1 MRIEYRVKKI
11 VVRSQKSE
19 EKAFPNHYTQYERKK
34 GDLVFYMNSKN
45 IKNIDKNK
53 LPLLPLRELVI
64 FPNMVIPLFV
74 GREQSINA
82 LEEAISLKS
91 YIFIAT
97 QRDPGVEKPKLEDVY
112 SIGTIA
118 KIVQIYKLPDDTIKI
133 LVEGLGRAKIKN
145 TEEFKNFLKV
155 KVEKIKIKNGKNL
168 KIEALMR
175 LTISRFEQY
184 LELNNKLPSEMML
197 SIKNI
202 EKPDKLADVIASN
215 LILKVKEKQNL
226 LETVNPLER
235 LEKLIVILKKE
246 INILEL
252 EKKIQ
257 ERVEV
262 NLENFQKDYYLKEQL
277 KEIHKE
283 LGDTEKN
290 ISEAD
295 EFQEKILSL
304 KLIKEV
310 EEKCI
315 KEAKRLEKIPFLS
328 AESGVIINYLEW
340 IISLPWNKKT
350 KEKLNIKLVKKV
362 LDEDHYGLLDIKE
375 RILEYLAVKKLSNK
389 QIGTILCL
397 IGPPGVGKTSL
408 AKSIAQ
414 AMGRKFVRTSLGGV
428 RDEAEIRGHRKT
440 YIGSM
445 PGRIIQGIVN
455 AKTRN
460 PVYLL
465 DEIDKMSI
473 DFRGDPAS
481 ALLEVLDPEQN
492 NTFSDHYLEVPF
504 DLSEVMFITTA
515 NNEDEIPYSLRDRM
529 EIINI
534 PGYTEFEKLQIAQLF
549 LIPKQLKSHG
559 FNKSDIEI
567 SEKATKKIIKEYT
580 REAGVRGLEK
590 EIASILR
597 KVALNM
603 VYSKEKK
610 RTRIT
615 LKNLENYLGIPKYKI
630 DKIEKEDEIGLAT
643 GLAWTEIGGEVLSV
657 ETIVMPG
664 KGKLT
669 LTGQLGDVMQESGK
683 AALTY
688 ARSRAAEF
696 KIDNKFYENCDIHVH
711 IPEGAIP
718 KDGPSAG
725 ITMAT
730 SLISSLTEIP
740 IRKDVAMTGEITLR
754 GRVLPV
760 GGLKEKILAAYQS
773 GIKTIIIPQDNIKN
787 LEDLPKDIKKRL
799 KFVMVDNLDEVLK
812 IALTRSPF

>member
-1 MRIEYRVKKI
+1 MNNKNVK
-11 VVRSQKSE
+11 SL
-19 EKAFPNHYTQYERKK
+19 
-34 GDLVFYMNSKN
+34 DKN
-45 IKNIDKNK
+45 I
-53 LPLLPLRELVI
+53 LSLLPLRELVV
-64 FPNMVIPLFV
+64 FPNMIIPLFV

-82 LEEAISLKS
+82 LEAAINSKSLV
-91 YIFIAT
+91 FIAA
-97 QRDPGVEKPKLEDVY
+97 QRDPEIEKPKVEEVY

-133 LVEGLGRAKIKN
+133 LVEGISRAKIKKVEGFN
-145 TEEFKNFLKV
+145 NFLKV
-155 KVEKIKIKNGKNL
+155 QVEKIKVKNGKNL

-175 LTISRFEQY
+175 LAVNRFEKY
-184 LELNNKLPSEMML
+184 IKLNNKLPSEIMM
-197 SIKNI
+197 SIKNV
-202 EKPDKLADVIASN
+202 EKPDKLADIIASN
-215 LILKVKEKQNL
+215 LILKVREKQNL
-226 LETVNPLER
+226 LEIINPLER

-246 INILEL
+246 VSILEL

-262 NLENFQKDYYLKEQL
+262 NLENYQKDYYLKEQL
-277 KEIHKE
+277 KEIKKE
-283 LGDTEKN
+283 LGDNEEN
-290 ISEAD
+290 ISEVD
-295 EFQEKILSL
+295 ELKEKVLSL
-304 KLIKEV
+304 KLRKEV

-315 KEAKRLEKIPFLS
+315 KEANRLEKIPFLS

-350 KEKLNIKLVKKV
+350 KEKLDIKLVKNI

-375 RILEYLAVKKLSNK
+375 RILEYLAVKKMSNK
-389 QIGTILCL
+389 HIGTIICL

-408 AKSIAQ
+408 ANSIAR
-414 AMGRKFVRTSLGGV
+414 AMGRKFVRASLGGV

-455 AKTRN
+455 AKFKN
-460 PVYLL
+460 PVFLL
-465 DEIDKMSI
+465 DEIDKMSV
-473 DFRGDPAS
+473 DFRGDPSS

-492 NTFSDHYLEVPF
+492 STFRDHYLEVPF
-504 DLSEVMFITTA
+504 DLSEIMFITTA
-515 NNEDEIPYSLRDRM
+515 NNEEEIPYSLKDRM

-534 PGYTEFEKLQIAQLF
+534 PGYTEYEKLKIARLF
-549 LIPKQLKSHG
+549 LLPKQQDNHG
-559 FNKSDIEI
+559 FKKDDIEI
-567 SEKATKKIIKEYT
+567 SEKAMKKIIKEYT
-580 REAGVRGLEK
+580 HEAGVRGLEK
-590 EIASILR
+590 EISSICR
-597 KVALNM
+597 KVALNV
-603 VYSKEKK
+603 VYSKKK
-610 RTRIT
+610 KNKKVRIT

-630 DKIEKEDEIGLAT
+630 DKIEKEDAVGLAT

-688 ARSRAAEF
+688 ARSRAAKL
-696 KIDNKFYENCDIHVH
+696 KINNKFYENCDIHVH

-730 SLISSLTEIP
+730 SLISSLTDIP

-773 GIKTIIIPQDNIKN
+773 GIKTIIIPQDNVKN
-787 LEDLPKDIKKRL
+787 LEDLPNDIKKRL
-799 KFVMVDNLDEVLK
+799 KFIMVKNIDEVLK
-812 IALTRSPF
+812 NALIRSPF

>member
-1 MRIEYRVKKI
+1 
-11 VVRSQKSE
+11 
-19 EKAFPNHYTQYERKK
+19 
-34 GDLVFYMNSKN
+34 MNNKN
-45 IKNIDKNK
+45 IKSLDKNL
-53 LPLLPLRELVI
+53 LPLLPLRELVL
-64 FPNMVIPLFV
+64 FPNMIIPLFV

-82 LEEAISLKS
+82 LEEAINLKS
-91 YIFIAT
+91 LIFIAA
-97 QRDPGVEKPKLEDVY
+97 QIDPEVETPKLEDMY

-118 KIVQIYKLPDDTIKI
+118 KIVQIYKLPDNTIKI

-145 TEEFKNFLKV
+145 TVEYNNFLKV
-155 KVEKIKIKNGKNL
+155 EVEKIKVKNGKNL

-175 LTISRFEQY
+175 LAIKRFEQY
-184 LELNNKLPSEMML
+184 LKLNTKIPIEIML
-197 SIKNI
+197 SVKNI
-202 EKPDKLADVIASN
+202 EKPDKLADIIASN
-215 LILKVKEKQNL
+215 IVLKVKEKQDL
-226 LETVNPLER
+226 LEMINPLER

-246 INILEL
+246 VTILEL
-252 EKKIQ
+252 EKSIQ
-257 ERVEV
+257 ERVEG
-262 NLENFQKDYYLKEQL
+262 NLENYQKDYYLKEQL
-277 KEIHKE
+277 KEIQIE
-283 LGDTEKN
+283 LGDKEKS
-290 ISEAD
+290 ISESD
-295 EFQEKILSL
+295 EFKEKIISL

-310 EEKCI
+310 EERCI
-315 KEAKRLEKIPFLS
+315 KETNRLEKIPFLS

-350 KEKLNIKLVKKV
+350 KEKLNIKFVKKV
-362 LDEDHYGLLDIKE
+362 LDDDHYGLLDIKE

-408 AKSIAQ
+408 AKSIAR
-414 AMGRKFVRTSLGGV
+414 AMGRKFIRASLGGV

-455 AKTRN
+455 VKSKN
-460 PVYLL
+460 PVFLL
-465 DEIDKMSI
+465 DEIDKMSM

-515 NNEDEIPYSLRDRM
+515 NNEEEIPYSLRDRM

-534 PGYTEFEKLQIAQLF
+534 PGYTEYEKLQIAQLF
-549 LIPKQLKSHG
+549 LLPKQLNNHG
-559 FNKSDIEI
+559 FKKHDIEI
-567 SEKATKKIIKEYT
+567 SEKAMKKLIKEYT
-580 REAGVRGLEK
+580 HEAGVRGLEK
-590 EIASILR
+590 EIASICR
-597 KVALNM
+597 KIALNL
-603 VYSKEKK
+603 VYSKNDK
-610 RTRIT
+610 RIKIT

-630 DKIEKEDEIGLAT
+630 DKIEKEDIIGLAT

-688 ARSRAAEF
+688 ARSRAAKF

-711 IPEGAIP
+711 IPDGAIP

-740 IRKDVAMTGEITLR
+740 IKKDVAMTGEITLR

-787 LEDLPKDIKKRL
+787 LEDLPNDIKKRL
-799 KFVMVDNLDEVLK
+799 KFVMVNNLDEVLK
-812 IALTRSPF
+812 VALTRSPF

>member
-1 MRIEYRVKKI
+1 
-11 VVRSQKSE
+11 
-19 EKAFPNHYTQYERKK
+19 
-34 GDLVFYMNSKN
+34 MNNKN
-45 IKNIDKNK
+45 IKNLDKNI
-53 LPLLPLRELVI
+53 LPLLPLRELVV

-74 GREQSINA
+74 GREPSINA

-91 YIFIAT
+91 FIFIVT
-97 QRDPGVEKPKLEDVY
+97 QRDPEVEKPKLKDIY

-118 KIVQIYKLPDDTIKI
+118 KIVQIYKLPDDTTKI

-145 TEEFKNFLKV
+145 TEEFKDFLKV
-155 KVEKIKIKNGKNL
+155 KVEKLKIKNGKNL

-175 LTISRFEQY
+175 LAISRFEQY
-184 LELNNKLPSEMML
+184 LKLNNKLPSEMML

-202 EKPDKLADVIASN
+202 EKPDKLADIIASN
-215 LILKVKEKQNL
+215 LILKVKEKQIL
-226 LETVNPLER
+226 LETINPLER
-235 LEKLIVILKKE
+235 LEKLIVIFKKE
-246 INILEL
+246 ISILEL

-277 KEIHKE
+277 KEIQNE

-295 EFQEKILSL
+295 EFQEKIFSL
-304 KLIKEV
+304 KLSKEV

-362 LDEDHYGLLDIKE
+362 LDEDHYGLSDIKE

-408 AKSIAQ
+408 AKSIAR

-455 AKTRN
+455 VKSKN

-465 DEIDKMSI
+465 DEIDKMST

-534 PGYTEFEKLQIAQLF
+534 PGYTGYEKLQIAQLF
-549 LIPKQLKSHG
+549 LLPKQLNNHG
-559 FNKSDIEI
+559 FKKSDIEI
-567 SEKATKKIIKEYT
+567 SEKAMKKIIKEYT
-580 REAGVRGLEK
+580 HEAGVRGLEK
-590 EIASILR
+590 EIASIYR
-597 KVALNM
+597 KVALKM
-603 VYSKEKK
+603 VFSEKK
-610 RTRIT
+610 KRIRIT
-615 LKNLENYLGIPKYKI
+615 LKNIENYLGSPKYKI
-630 DKIEKEDEIGLAT
+630 DKIEKEDAIGLAT
-643 GLAWTEIGGEVLSV
+643 GLAWTEMGGEVLSV
-657 ETIVMPG
+657 ETIIMPG

-669 LTGQLGDVMQESGK
+669 LTGQLGEVMQESGK

-688 ARSRAAEF
+688 ARSRATKF
-696 KIDNKFYENCDIHVH
+696 KIDDKFYEKCDIHVH

-730 SLISSLTEIP
+730 SLISSLTKIP

-773 GIKTIIIPQDNIKN
+773 GIKTVIIPQDNIKN
-787 LEDLPKDIKKRL
+787 LEDLPNDIKKKL

-812 IALTRSPF
+812 NALTRSPF

>member
-1 MRIEYRVKKI
+1 MT
-11 VVRSQKSE
+11 
-19 EKAFPNHYTQYERKK
+19 N
-34 GDLVFYMNSKN
+34 KN
-45 IKNIDKNK
+45 IKSLDKNI
-53 LPLLPLRELVI
+53 LPLLPLRELVV

-74 GREQSINA
+74 GRKQSINA

-91 YIFIAT
+91 FIFIVT
-97 QRDPGVEKPKLEDVY
+97 QRDPEVEKPKLEDIY

-133 LVEGLGRAKIKN
+133 LVEGLGRAKIKS

-175 LTISRFEQY
+175 LVISRFEQY

-202 EKPDKLADVIASN
+202 EKSDKLADIIASN

-246 INILEL
+246 ISILEL

-277 KEIHKE
+277 KEIQKE

-295 EFQEKILSL
+295 EFKEKILSL
-304 KLIKEV
+304 KLGKEV

-315 KEAKRLEKIPFLS
+315 KETKRLEKIPFLS
-328 AESGVIINYLEW
+328 AESGVIINYLEY

-389 QIGTILCL
+389 QVGTILCL

-408 AKSIAQ
+408 AKSIAR
-414 AMGRKFVRTSLGGV
+414 AMGRKFIRASLGGV

-455 AKTRN
+455 AKTKN

-465 DEIDKMSI
+465 DEIDKMSV

-492 NTFSDHYLEVPF
+492 NAFRDHYLEVPF

-534 PGYTEFEKLQIAQLF
+534 PGYTEYEKLQIAQLF
-549 LIPKQLKSHG
+549 LVPKQLNNHG
-559 FNKSDIEI
+559 FKKSDIEI
-567 SEKATKKIIKEYT
+567 SEKAMKKLIREYT

-590 EIASILR
+590 EIASICR
-597 KVALNM
+597 KVALTV
-603 VYSKEKK
+603 VYSKKNK
-610 RTRIT
+610 RVRIT
-615 LKNLENYLGIPKYKI
+615 LKNLENYLGIPKYRI
-630 DKIEKEDEIGLAT
+630 DQIENEDAIGLAT

-688 ARSRAAEF
+688 ARSRAAKF
-696 KIDNKFYENCDIHVH
+696 KIDNKFFENCDIHVH
-711 IPEGAIP
+711 IPDGAIP

-773 GIKTIIIPQDNIKN
+773 GIKTIIIPQDNVKN
-787 LEDLPKDIKKRL
+787 LEDLPNDIKKGL
-799 KFVMVDNLDEVLK
+799 KFIMVNNIDEVLK

>member
-1 MRIEYRVKKI
+1 
-11 VVRSQKSE
+11 
-19 EKAFPNHYTQYERKK
+19 
-34 GDLVFYMNSKN
+34 MNSKN

-202 EKPDKLADVIASN
+202 EKSDKLADVIASN

-226 LETVNPLER
+226 LETINPLER

-408 AKSIAQ
+408 AKSIAR

-515 NNEDEIPYSLRDRM
+515 NNEDEIPYSLR
-529 EIINI
+529 EVISK
-534 PGYTEFEKLQIAQLF
+534 Y
-549 LIPKQLKSHG
+549 LK
-559 FNKSDIEI
+559 
-567 SEKATKKIIKEYT
+567 
-580 REAGVRGLEK
+580 R
-590 EIASILR
+590 LR
-597 KVALNM
+597 K
-603 VYSKEKK
+603 K
-610 RTRIT
+610 
-615 LKNLENYLGIPKYKI
+615 
-630 DKIEKEDEIGLAT
+630 
-643 GLAWTEIGGEVLSV
+643 
-657 ETIVMPG
+657 
-664 KGKLT
+664 
-669 LTGQLGDVMQESGK
+669 
-683 AALTY
+683 
-688 ARSRAAEF
+688 
-696 KIDNKFYENCDIHVH
+696 
-711 IPEGAIP
+711 
-718 KDGPSAG
+718 
-725 ITMAT
+725 
-730 SLISSLTEIP
+730 
-740 IRKDVAMTGEITLR
+740 
-754 GRVLPV
+754 
-760 GGLKEKILAAYQS
+760 
-773 GIKTIIIPQDNIKN
+773 
-787 LEDLPKDIKKRL
+787 
-799 KFVMVDNLDEVLK
+799 
-812 IALTRSPF
+812 

>member
-1 MRIEYRVKKI
+1 
-11 VVRSQKSE
+11 
-19 EKAFPNHYTQYERKK
+19 
-34 GDLVFYMNSKN
+34 MNNKN
-45 IKNIDKNK
+45 IKSLDKNV

-64 FPNMVIPLFV
+64 FPNMIVPLFV

-82 LEEAISLKS
+82 LEEAINLKS
-91 YIFIAT
+91 FIFIVT
-97 QRDPGVEKPKLEDVY
+97 QRDPEVEKPKLEDVY

-145 TEEFKNFLKV
+145 TEEFNNFLKV

-175 LTISRFEQY
+175 LAVSRFEQY
-184 LELNNKLPSEMML
+184 LKLNNKLPSEMML

-202 EKPDKLADVIASN
+202 EKPDKLADIIASN
-215 LILKVKEKQNL
+215 LILRVKEKQIL
-226 LETVNPLER
+226 LETLNPLER
-235 LEKLIVILKKE
+235 LEKSIVILKKE
-246 INILEL
+246 ISILEL

-277 KEIHKE
+277 KEIQKE

-295 EFQEKILSL
+295 EFKEKILSL
-304 KLIKEV
+304 KLTKEV

-315 KEAKRLEKIPFLS
+315 KEARRLEKIPFLS

-408 AKSIAQ
+408 AKSIAR
-414 AMGRKFVRTSLGGV
+414 AMGRKFVRASLGGV

-455 AKTRN
+455 AKTKN

-465 DEIDKMSI
+465 DEIDKMST

-529 EIINI
+529 ETIII
-534 PGYTEFEKLQIAQLF
+534 PGYTEYEKLQIAQLF
-549 LIPKQLKSHG
+549 LLPKQLNNHG
-559 FNKSDIEI
+559 FKKSDIEI
-567 SEKATKKIIKEYT
+567 SEKAMKKIIKEYT
-580 REAGVRGLEK
+580 HEAGVRGLEK
-590 EIASILR
+590 EIASICR
-597 KVALNM
+597 KVALSL
-603 VYSKEKK
+603 VYSKNNK
-610 RTRIT
+610 RVRIT

-630 DKIEKEDEIGLAT
+630 DKIEKEDAIGLAT

-688 ARSRAAEF
+688 ARSRAAKF
-696 KIDNKFYENCDIHVH
+696 KINNKFYENCDIHVH
-711 IPEGAIP
+711 IPDGAIP

-787 LEDLPKDIKKRL
+787 LEDLPNDIRKRL
-799 KFVMVDNLDEVLK
+799 KIIMVNNLDEVLK
-812 IALTRSPF
+812 TALTRSPF

>member
-1 MRIEYRVKKI
+1 MNNKNVK
-11 VVRSQKSE
+11 SL
-19 EKAFPNHYTQYERKK
+19 
-34 GDLVFYMNSKN
+34 DKN
-45 IKNIDKNK
+45 I
-53 LPLLPLRELVI
+53 LSLLPLRELVV
-64 FPNMVIPLFV
+64 FPNMIIPLFV

-82 LEEAISLKS
+82 LEAAINSKSLV
-91 YIFIAT
+91 FIAA
-97 QRDPGVEKPKLEDVY
+97 QRDPEIEKPKVEEVY

-133 LVEGLGRAKIKN
+133 LVEGISRAKIKKVEGFN
-145 TEEFKNFLKV
+145 NFLKV
-155 KVEKIKIKNGKNL
+155 QVEKIKVKNGKNL

-175 LTISRFEQY
+175 LAVNRFEKY
-184 LELNNKLPSEMML
+184 IKLNNKLPSEIMM
-197 SIKNI
+197 SIKNV
-202 EKPDKLADVIASN
+202 EKPDKLADIIASN
-215 LILKVKEKQNL
+215 LILKVREKQNL
-226 LETVNPLER
+226 LEIINPLER

-246 INILEL
+246 VSILEL

-262 NLENFQKDYYLKEQL
+262 NLENYQKDYYLKEQL
-277 KEIHKE
+277 KEIKKE
-283 LGDTEKN
+283 LGDNEEN
-290 ISEAD
+290 ISEVD
-295 EFQEKILSL
+295 ELKEKILSL
-304 KLIKEV
+304 KLRKEV

-315 KEAKRLEKIPFLS
+315 KEANRLEKIPFLS

-350 KEKLNIKLVKKV
+350 KEKLDIKLVKNI

-375 RILEYLAVKKLSNK
+375 RILEYLAVKKMSNK
-389 QIGTILCL
+389 HIGTIICL

-408 AKSIAQ
+408 ANSIAR
-414 AMGRKFVRTSLGGV
+414 AMGRKFVRASLGGV

-455 AKTRN
+455 AKFKN
-460 PVYLL
+460 PVFLL
-465 DEIDKMSI
+465 DEIDKMSV
-473 DFRGDPAS
+473 DFRGDPSS

-492 NTFSDHYLEVPF
+492 STFRDHYLEVPF
-504 DLSEVMFITTA
+504 DLSEIMFITTA
-515 NNEDEIPYSLRDRM
+515 NNEEEIPYSLKDRM

-534 PGYTEFEKLQIAQLF
+534 PGYTEYEKLKIARLF
-549 LIPKQLKSHG
+549 LLPKQRDNHG
-559 FNKSDIEI
+559 FKKDDIEI
-567 SEKATKKIIKEYT
+567 SEKAMKKIIKEYT
-580 REAGVRGLEK
+580 HEAGVRGLEK
-590 EIASILR
+590 EISSICR
-597 KVALNM
+597 KVALNV
-603 VYSKEKK
+603 VYSKKK
-610 RTRIT
+610 KNKKVRIT

-630 DKIEKEDEIGLAT
+630 DKIEKEDAVGLAT

-688 ARSRAAEF
+688 ARSRAAKL
-696 KIDNKFYENCDIHVH
+696 KINNKFYENCDIHVH

-730 SLISSLTEIP
+730 SLISSLTDIP

-773 GIKTIIIPQDNIKN
+773 GIKTIIIPQDNVKN
-787 LEDLPKDIKKRL
+787 LEDLPNDIKKRL
-799 KFVMVDNLDEVLK
+799 KFIMVKNIDEVLK
-812 IALTRSPF
+812 NALIRSPF

>member
-1 MRIEYRVKKI
+1 
-11 VVRSQKSE
+11 
-19 EKAFPNHYTQYERKK
+19 
-34 GDLVFYMNSKN
+34 MNNKN
-45 IKNIDKNK
+45 IKSLDKNI
-53 LPLLPLRELVI
+53 LPLLPLRELVV

-82 LEEAISLKS
+82 LEEAINLKS
-91 YIFIAT
+91 LIFIAA
-97 QRDPGVEKPKLEDVY
+97 QIDPEIEKPKVEDMY
-112 SIGTIA
+112 SMGTIA

-133 LVEGLGRAKIKN
+133 LVEGIGRAKIKN
-145 TEEFKNFLKV
+145 AEAYNNFLKV
-155 KVEKIKIKNGKNL
+155 QVEKIKVKNGKNL

-175 LTISRFEQY
+175 LTIKRFEQY
-184 LELNNKLPSEMML
+184 LQLNNKLPSEMML

-202 EKPDKLADVIASN
+202 EKADKLADIISSN
-215 LILKVKEKQNL
+215 IILKVKEKQNL
-226 LETVNPLER
+226 LEIVNPLER

-262 NLENFQKDYYLKEQL
+262 NLENYQKEYYLKEQL
-277 KEIHKE
+277 KEIKKE
-283 LGDTEKN
+283 LGDNEDN
-290 ISEAD
+290 NSEAD
-295 EFQEKILSL
+295 EFKEKIFSL
-304 KLIKEV
+304 KLDKEV

-315 KEAKRLEKIPFLS
+315 KETNRLEKIPFLS

-350 KEKLNIKLVKKV
+350 NEKLDIKKVKKI
-362 LDEDHYGLLDIKE
+362 LDQDHYGLLDIKE

-389 QIGTILCL
+389 HIGTILCL

-408 AKSIAQ
+408 AKSIAR
-414 AMGRKFVRTSLGGV
+414 AMGRKFVRASLGGV

-445 PGRIIQGIVN
+445 PGRIIQGIVSV
-455 AKTRN
+455 KSKN
-460 PVYLL
+460 PVFLL
-465 DEIDKMSI
+465 DEIDKMTM
-473 DFRGDPAS
+473 DFRGDPSS

-492 NTFSDHYLEVPF
+492 NTFRDHYLEVPF
-504 DLSEVMFITTA
+504 DLSEIMFITTA
-515 NNEDEIPYSLRDRM
+515 NNEEEIPYSLKDRM
-529 EIINI
+529 EIINV
-534 PGYTEFEKLQIAQLF
+534 PGYTEYEKLQIAQLF
-549 LIPKQLKSHG
+549 LLPKQLDNHG
-559 FNKSDIEI
+559 FKKDDIEI
-567 SEKATKKIIKEYT
+567 SKKAMKKIIKEYIH
-580 REAGVRGLEK
+580 EAGVRSLEK
-590 EIASILR
+590 EISSICR
-597 KVALNM
+597 KVALNV
-603 VYSKEKK
+603 VYFEKNK
-610 RTRIT
+610 NKKVKIT
-615 LKNLENYLGIPKYKI
+615 LKNLESYLGIPKYKI
-630 DKIEKEDEIGLAT
+630 DKIEKEDTVGLAT
-643 GLAWTEIGGEVLSV
+643 GLAWTELGGEVLSV

-688 ARSRAAEF
+688 ARSRAAKF
-696 KIDNKFYENCDIHVH
+696 KINNKFYENCDIHVH

-730 SLISSLTEIP
+730 SLISSLTDIP

-760 GGLKEKILAAYQS
+760 GGLKEKILAAYQF

-787 LEDLPKDIKKRL
+787 LEDLPNDIKKRL
-799 KFVMVDNLDEVLK
+799 KFVLVKNVDEVLK
-812 IALTRSPF
+812 SALTRSPF

>member
-1 MRIEYRVKKI
+1 
-11 VVRSQKSE
+11 
-19 EKAFPNHYTQYERKK
+19 
-34 GDLVFYMNSKN
+34 MNNKN
-45 IKNIDKNK
+45 IKNLDKNI
-53 LPLLPLRELVI
+53 LPLLPLRELVV

-91 YIFIAT
+91 FIFIVT
-97 QRDPGVEKPKLEDVY
+97 QRDPEVEKPKLEDIY

-118 KIVQIYKLPDDTIKI
+118 KIVQLYKLPDDTTKI

-145 TEEFKNFLKV
+145 TEEFKDFLKV
-155 KVEKIKIKNGKNL
+155 KVEKLKIKNGKNL

-175 LTISRFEQY
+175 LAISRFEQY
-184 LELNNKLPSEMML
+184 LKLNNKLPSEMML

-202 EKPDKLADVIASN
+202 EKPDKLADIIASN

-226 LETVNPLER
+226 LETVDPLER
-235 LEKLIVILKKE
+235 LEKLIVIFKKE
-246 INILEL
+246 ISILEL

-257 ERVEV
+257 EKVEV

-277 KEIHKE
+277 KEIQNE

-295 EFQEKILSL
+295 EFQEKIFSL
-304 KLIKEV
+304 KLSKEV

-362 LDEDHYGLLDIKE
+362 LDEDHYGLSDIKE

-408 AKSIAQ
+408 AKSIAR

-455 AKTRN
+455 VKSKN

-465 DEIDKMSI
+465 DEIDKMST

-534 PGYTEFEKLQIAQLF
+534 PGYTGYEKLQIAQLF
-549 LIPKQLKSHG
+549 LLPKQLNNHG
-559 FNKSDIEI
+559 FKKSDIEI
-567 SEKATKKIIKEYT
+567 SEKAMKKIIKEYT

-590 EIASILR
+590 EITSIYR
-597 KVALNM
+597 KVALKI
-603 VYSKEKK
+603 VFSEKK
-610 RTRIT
+610 KRIRIT
-615 LKNLENYLGIPKYKI
+615 LKNIENYLGVPKYKI
-630 DKIEKEDEIGLAT
+630 DKIEKEDAIGLAT
-643 GLAWTEIGGEVLSV
+643 GLAWTEMGGEVLSV
-657 ETIVMPG
+657 ETIIMPG

-669 LTGQLGDVMQESGK
+669 LTGQLGEVMQESGK

-688 ARSRAAEF
+688 ARSRATKF
-696 KIDNKFYENCDIHVH
+696 KIDDKFYEKCDIHVH

-730 SLISSLTEIP
+730 SLISSLTKIP

-787 LEDLPKDIKKRL
+787 LEDLPNNIKKKL
-799 KFVMVDNLDEVLK
+799 KFIMVNNLDEVLK
-812 IALTRSPF
+812 NALTRSPF

>member
-1 MRIEYRVKKI
+1 
-11 VVRSQKSE
+11 
-19 EKAFPNHYTQYERKK
+19 
-34 GDLVFYMNSKN
+34 MNNKN
-45 IKNIDKNK
+45 IKNIDKNI

-64 FPNMVIPLFV
+64 FPNMIVPLFV

-82 LEEAISLKS
+82 LEEAINLKS
-91 YIFIAT
+91 FIFIAA
-97 QRDPGVEKPKLEDVY
+97 QKDPEIEKPRLADMY
-112 SIGTIA
+112 PIGTIA

-145 TEEFKNFLKV
+145 AEESNNYLKV
-155 KVEKIKIKNGKNL
+155 KVEKIKVKNGKNL

-175 LTISRFEQY
+175 LTINRFEQY
-184 LELNNKLPSEMML
+184 LKLNNKITSEAML
-197 SIKNI
+197 SVKNI
-202 EKPDKLADVIASN
+202 EKPDKLADIIASN

-226 LETVNPLER
+226 LELVNPLER
-235 LEKLIVILKKE
+235 LEKLVVILKKE
-246 INILEL
+246 IRILEL

-257 ERVEV
+257 ERVEI

-277 KEIHKE
+277 KEIQKE
-283 LGDTEKN
+283 LGDKEKN

-295 EFQEKILSL
+295 EFKEKILSL
-304 KLIKEV
+304 KLNKEV
-310 EEKCI
+310 EDKCI
-315 KEAKRLEKIPFLS
+315 KETDRLEKIPYLS
-328 AESGVIINYLEW
+328 ADSGVIINYLEW

-350 KEKLNIKLVKKV
+350 KEKLNIELVKKV

-389 QIGTILCL
+389 QVGTILCL

-408 AKSIAQ
+408 AKSIAR
-414 AMGRKFVRTSLGGV
+414 AMGRKFIRASLGGV

-455 AKTRN
+455 VKSKN
-460 PVYLL
+460 PVFLL
-465 DEIDKMSI
+465 DEIDKMTM

-534 PGYTEFEKLQIAQLF
+534 PGYTEYEKLQIAQLF
-549 LIPKQLKSHG
+549 LLPKQLNNHG
-559 FNKSDIEI
+559 FKKIDIEI
-567 SEKATKKIIKEYT
+567 SDKTMKKIIKEYT
-580 REAGVRGLEK
+580 HEAGVRGLEK
-590 EIASILR
+590 EIASICR
-597 KVALNM
+597 KVALNV
-603 VYSKEKK
+603 VYSKKKK
-610 RTRIT
+610 RVKIT
-615 LKNLENYLGIPKYKI
+615 LRNLENYLGIPKYKI
-630 DKIEKEDEIGLAT
+630 DQIEKEDSIGLAT

-669 LTGQLGDVMQESGK
+669 LTGQLGDIMQESGK

-688 ARSRAAEF
+688 ARSRAAKF
-696 KIDNKFYENCDIHVH
+696 NIDNKFYENSDIHVH
-711 IPEGAIP
+711 IPDGAIP

-740 IRKDVAMTGEITLR
+740 IKKDVAMTGEITLR

-760 GGLKEKILAAYQS
+760 GGLKEKILAAYQC

-787 LEDLPKDIKKRL
+787 LEDLPNDIKKRI
-799 KFVMVDNLDEVLK
+799 KFKMVNNLDEVLK
-812 IALTRSPF
+812 IALTRDPF

>member
-1 MRIEYRVKKI
+1 MT
-11 VVRSQKSE
+11 
-19 EKAFPNHYTQYERKK
+19 N
-34 GDLVFYMNSKN
+34 KN
-45 IKNIDKNK
+45 IKSLDKNI
-53 LPLLPLRELVI
+53 LPLLPLRELVV

-74 GREQSINA
+74 GRKQSINA

-91 YIFIAT
+91 FIFIVT
-97 QRDPGVEKPKLEDVY
+97 QRDPEVEKPKLEDIY

-133 LVEGLGRAKIKN
+133 LVEGLGRAKIKS
-145 TEEFKNFLKV
+145 TEEFKNFLIV

-175 LTISRFEQY
+175 LVISRFEQY

-202 EKPDKLADVIASN
+202 EKSDKLADIIASN

-246 INILEL
+246 ISILEL

-277 KEIHKE
+277 KEIQKE

-295 EFQEKILSL
+295 EFKEKILSL
-304 KLIKEV
+304 KLGKEV

-315 KEAKRLEKIPFLS
+315 KETKRLEKIPFLS
-328 AESGVIINYLEW
+328 AESGVIINYLEY

-350 KEKLNIKLVKKV
+350 KEKLNIKLVKKI

-408 AKSIAQ
+408 AKSIAR
-414 AMGRKFVRTSLGGV
+414 AMGRKFIRASLGGV

-455 AKTRN
+455 AKTKN

-465 DEIDKMSI
+465 DEIDKMSV

-492 NTFSDHYLEVPF
+492 NAFRDHYLEVPF

-534 PGYTEFEKLQIAQLF
+534 PGYTEYEKLQIAQLF
-549 LIPKQLKSHG
+549 LVPKQLNNHG
-559 FNKSDIEI
+559 FKKSDIEI
-567 SEKATKKIIKEYT
+567 SEKAMKKLIKEYT

-590 EIASILR
+590 EIASICR
-597 KVALNM
+597 KVALTV
-603 VYSKEKK
+603 VYSKKNK
-610 RTRIT
+610 RVRIT
-615 LKNLENYLGIPKYKI
+615 LKNLENYLGIPKYRI
-630 DKIEKEDEIGLAT
+630 DQIENEDAIGLAT

-688 ARSRAAEF
+688 ARSRAAKF
-696 KIDNKFYENCDIHVH
+696 KIDNKFFENCDIHVH
-711 IPEGAIP
+711 IPDGAIP

-773 GIKTIIIPQDNIKN
+773 GIKTIIIPQDNVKN
-787 LEDLPKDIKKRL
+787 LEDLPNDIKKGL
-799 KFVMVDNLDEVLK
+799 KFIMVNNIDEVLK

>member
-1 MRIEYRVKKI
+1 MNNKNVK
-11 VVRSQKSE
+11 SL
-19 EKAFPNHYTQYERKK
+19 
-34 GDLVFYMNSKN
+34 DKN
-45 IKNIDKNK
+45 I
-53 LPLLPLRELVI
+53 LSLLPLRELVV
-64 FPNMVIPLFV
+64 FPNMIIPLFV

-82 LEEAISLKS
+82 LEAAINSKSLV
-91 YIFIAT
+91 FIAA
-97 QRDPGVEKPKLEDVY
+97 QRDPEIEKPKVEEVY

-118 KIVQIYKLPDDTIKI
+118 KIIQIYKLPDDTIKI
-133 LVEGLGRAKIKN
+133 LVEGISRAKIKKVEGFN
-145 TEEFKNFLKV
+145 NFLKV
-155 KVEKIKIKNGKNL
+155 QVEKIKVKNGKNL

-175 LTISRFEQY
+175 LAVNRFEKY
-184 LELNNKLPSEMML
+184 IKLNNKLPSEIMM
-197 SIKNI
+197 SIKNV
-202 EKPDKLADVIASN
+202 EKPDKLADIIASN
-215 LILKVKEKQNL
+215 LILKVREKQNL
-226 LETVNPLER
+226 LEIINPLER

-246 INILEL
+246 VSILEL

-262 NLENFQKDYYLKEQL
+262 NLENYQKDYYLKEQL
-277 KEIHKE
+277 KEIKKE
-283 LGDTEKN
+283 LGDNEEN
-290 ISEAD
+290 ISEVD
-295 EFQEKILSL
+295 ELKEKILSL
-304 KLIKEV
+304 KLRKEV

-315 KEAKRLEKIPFLS
+315 KEANRLEKIPFLS

-350 KEKLNIKLVKKV
+350 KEKLDIKLAKNI

-375 RILEYLAVKKLSNK
+375 RILEYLAVKKMSNK
-389 QIGTILCL
+389 HIGTIICL

-408 AKSIAQ
+408 ANSIAR
-414 AMGRKFVRTSLGGV
+414 AMGRKFVRASLGGV

-455 AKTRN
+455 AKFKN
-460 PVYLL
+460 PVFLL
-465 DEIDKMSI
+465 DEIDKMSV
-473 DFRGDPAS
+473 DFRGDPSS

-492 NTFSDHYLEVPF
+492 STFRDHYLEVPF
-504 DLSEVMFITTA
+504 DLSEIMFITTA
-515 NNEDEIPYSLRDRM
+515 NNEEEIPYSLKDRM

-534 PGYTEFEKLQIAQLF
+534 PGYTEYEKLKIARLF
-549 LIPKQLKSHG
+549 LLPKQRDNHG
-559 FNKSDIEI
+559 FKKDDIEI
-567 SEKATKKIIKEYT
+567 SEKAMKKIIKEYT
-580 REAGVRGLEK
+580 HEAGVRGLEK
-590 EIASILR
+590 EISSICR
-597 KVALNM
+597 KVALNV
-603 VYSKEKK
+603 VYSKKK
-610 RTRIT
+610 KNKKVRIT

-630 DKIEKEDEIGLAT
+630 DKIEKEDAVGLAT

-688 ARSRAAEF
+688 ARSRAAKL
-696 KIDNKFYENCDIHVH
+696 KINNKFYENCDIHVH

-730 SLISSLTEIP
+730 SLISSLTDIP

-773 GIKTIIIPQDNIKN
+773 GIKTIIIPQDNVKN
-787 LEDLPKDIKKRL
+787 LEDLPNDIKKRL
-799 KFVMVDNLDEVLK
+799 KFIMVKNIDEVLK
-812 IALTRSPF
+812 NALIRSPF

>member
-1 MRIEYRVKKI
+1 
-11 VVRSQKSE
+11 
-19 EKAFPNHYTQYERKK
+19 
-34 GDLVFYMNSKN
+34 MNNKN
-45 IKNIDKNK
+45 IKNFDKNI
-53 LPLLPLRELVI
+53 LPLLPLRELVV
-64 FPNMVIPLFV
+64 FPNMIIPLFV

-82 LEEAISLKS
+82 LEEAINLKS
-91 YIFIAT
+91 LIFIAA
-97 QRDPGVEKPKLEDVY
+97 QRDPEVEKPKSEDMY
-112 SIGTIA
+112 SVGTIA
-118 KIVQIYKLPDDTIKI
+118 KIVQVYKLPDNTIKI

-145 TEEFKNFLKV
+145 TEEYDNYLKV
-155 KVEKIKIKNGKNL
+155 EVEKIKIKNGKNL

-175 LTISRFEQY
+175 LAIKRFEQY
-184 LELNNKLPSEMML
+184 LKLNNKIPFEIML
-197 SIKNI
+197 SVKNI
-202 EKPDKLADVIASN
+202 EKPDKLSDIIASN
-215 LILKVKEKQNL
+215 LILKVREKQNL

-246 INILEL
+246 ISILEL

-262 NLENFQKDYYLKEQL
+262 NLENYQKDYYLKEQL
-277 KEIHKE
+277 KEIQKE
-283 LGDTEKN
+283 LGDNEEN

-295 EFQEKILSL
+295 EFKEKIFSL
-304 KLIKEV
+304 KLTQEV

-315 KEAKRLEKIPFLS
+315 KETNRLEKIPFLS

-350 KEKLNIKLVKKV
+350 KERLDIKLVKKV

-375 RILEYLAVKKLSNK
+375 RILEYLAVKKMSNK

-408 AKSIAQ
+408 AKSIAR
-414 AMGRKFVRTSLGGV
+414 AMDRKFIRASLGGI

-445 PGRIIQGIVN
+445 PGRIVQGIVN
-455 AKTRN
+455 AKSKN
-460 PVYLL
+460 PVFLL
-465 DEIDKMSI
+465 DEIDKMSV

-492 NTFSDHYLEVPF
+492 NDFRDHYLEVPF

-515 NNEDEIPYSLRDRM
+515 NSEEEIPYSLKDRM

-534 PGYTEFEKLQIAQLF
+534 PGYTEYEKLQIAQLF
-549 LIPKQLKSHG
+549 LLSKQLNNHG
-559 FNKSDIEI
+559 FKKGDIEI
-567 SEKATKKIIKEYT
+567 SDKAMKKIINEYT
-580 REAGVRGLEK
+580 HEAGVRGLEK
-590 EIASILR
+590 EISSICR
-597 KVALNM
+597 KVALNI
-603 VYSKEKK
+603 VYFKK
-610 RTRIT
+610 NKNKRVKIT
-615 LKNLENYLGIPKYKI
+615 LKSLENYLGIPRYKI
-630 DKIEKEDEIGLAT
+630 DKIGKEDTVGLAT
-643 GLAWTEIGGEVLSV
+643 GLAWTESGGEVLSV

-688 ARSRAAEF
+688 ARSRASEF

-730 SLISSLTEIP
+730 SLISSLTDIP

-787 LEDLPKDIKKRL
+787 LEDLPNNIKKRL
-799 KFVMVDNLDEVLK
+799 KFVMVNNLDEVLK
-812 IALTRSPF
+812 NALTRSPF

>member
-1 MRIEYRVKKI
+1 M
-11 VVRSQKSE
+11 E
-19 EKAFPNHYTQYERKK
+19 EK
-34 GDLVFYMNSKN
+34 
-45 IKNIDKNK
+45 IKSLDRNL
-53 LPLLPLRELVI
+53 LPLLPLRELVL
-64 FPNMVIPLFV
+64 FPNMIIPLFV

-82 LEEAISLKS
+82 LEEAINLKS
-91 YIFIAT
+91 LIFIAA
-97 QRDPGVEKPKLEDVY
+97 QRDPEVEKPKSEDMY
-112 SIGTIA
+112 SVGTIA
-118 KIVQIYKLPDDTIKI
+118 KIVQVYKLPDNTIKI

-145 TEEFKNFLKV
+145 TEEYDNYLKV
-155 KVEKIKIKNGKNL
+155 EVEKIKIKNGKNL

-175 LTISRFEQY
+175 LAIKRFEQY
-184 LELNNKLPSEMML
+184 LKLNNKIPFEIML
-197 SIKNI
+197 SVKNI
-202 EKPDKLADVIASN
+202 EKPDKLSDIIASN
-215 LILKVKEKQNL
+215 LILKVREKQNL

-246 INILEL
+246 ISILEL

-262 NLENFQKDYYLKEQL
+262 NLENYQKDYYLKEQL
-277 KEIHKE
+277 KEIQKE
-283 LGDTEKN
+283 LGDNEEN

-295 EFQEKILSL
+295 EFKEKIFSL
-304 KLIKEV
+304 KLTQEV

-315 KEAKRLEKIPFLS
+315 KETNRLEKIPFLS

-350 KEKLNIKLVKKV
+350 KERLDIKLVKKV

-375 RILEYLAVKKLSNK
+375 RILEYLAVKKMSNK

-408 AKSIAQ
+408 AKSIAR
-414 AMGRKFVRTSLGGV
+414 AMDRKFIRASLGGI

-445 PGRIIQGIVN
+445 PGRIVQGIVN
-455 AKTRN
+455 AKSKN
-460 PVYLL
+460 PVFLL
-465 DEIDKMSI
+465 DEIDKMSV

-492 NTFSDHYLEVPF
+492 NTFRDHYLEVPF

-515 NNEDEIPYSLRDRM
+515 NSEEEIPYSLKDRM

-534 PGYTEFEKLQIAQLF
+534 PGYTEYEKLQIAQLF
-549 LIPKQLKSHG
+549 LLSKQLNNHG
-559 FNKSDIEI
+559 FKKGDIEI
-567 SEKATKKIIKEYT
+567 SDKAMKKIINEYT
-580 REAGVRGLEK
+580 HEAGVRGLEK
-590 EIASILR
+590 EISSICR
-597 KVALNM
+597 KVALNI
-603 VYSKEKK
+603 VYFKK
-610 RTRIT
+610 NKNKRVKIT
-615 LKNLENYLGIPKYKI
+615 LKSLENYLGIPRYKI
-630 DKIEKEDEIGLAT
+630 DKIGKEDTVGLAT
-643 GLAWTEIGGEVLSV
+643 GLAWTESGGEVLSV

-688 ARSRAAEF
+688 ARSRASEF

-730 SLISSLTEIP
+730 SLISSLTDIP

-787 LEDLPKDIKKRL
+787 LEDLPNNIKKRL
-799 KFVMVDNLDEVLK
+799 KFVMVNNLDEVLK
-812 IALTRSPF
+812 NALTRSPF

>member
-1 MRIEYRVKKI
+1 M
-11 VVRSQKSE
+11 
-19 EKAFPNHYTQYERKK
+19 
-34 GDLVFYMNSKN
+34 GDLIFYMNNKN
-45 IKNIDKNK
+45 IKNLDKNI

-91 YIFIAT
+91 FIFIVT
-97 QRDPGVEKPKLEDVY
+97 QRDPEVEKPKLEDIY

-175 LTISRFEQY
+175 LAISRFEQY
-184 LELNNKLPSEMML
+184 LKLNNKLPSEMML

-202 EKPDKLADVIASN
+202 EKPDKLADIIASN
-215 LILKVKEKQNL
+215 LILKVKEKQIL
-226 LETVNPLER
+226 LETLNPLER

-246 INILEL
+246 ISILEL

-257 ERVEV
+257 EKVEV

-277 KEIHKE
+277 KEIQKE

-295 EFQEKILSL
+295 EFKEKILSL
-304 KLIKEV
+304 KLSKEV

-315 KEAKRLEKIPFLS
+315 KEARRLEKIPFLS

-375 RILEYLAVKKLSNK
+375 RILEYLAVKKLSKK

-408 AKSIAQ
+408 AKSIAR
-414 AMGRKFVRTSLGGV
+414 AMGRKFVRASLGGV

-455 AKTRN
+455 AKMKN

-465 DEIDKMSI
+465 DEIDKMST

-534 PGYTEFEKLQIAQLF
+534 PGYTEYEKLQIAQLF
-549 LIPKQLKSHG
+549 LFPKQLNKHG
-559 FNKSDIEI
+559 FKKSDLEI
-567 SEKATKKIIKEYT
+567 SEKAMKKTIKEYT
-580 REAGVRGLEK
+580 HEAGVRGLEK
-590 EIASILR
+590 EIASICR
-597 KVALNM
+597 KVALSL
-603 VYSKEKK
+603 VYSKNNK
-610 RTRIT
+610 RVRIT

-630 DKIEKEDEIGLAT
+630 DKIEKEDLIGLAT

-688 ARSRAAEF
+688 ARSRAAKF

-711 IPEGAIP
+711 IPDGAIP

-754 GRVLPV
+754 GRILPV

-787 LEDLPKDIKKRL
+787 LEDLPNDIRKRL
-799 KFVMVDNLDEVLK
+799 KFIMVNNLDEVLK
-812 IALTRSPF
+812 NALTRSPF

>member
-1 MRIEYRVKKI
+1 MLYAK
-11 VVRSQKSE
+11 
-19 EKAFPNHYTQYERKK
+19 KK
-34 GDLVFYMNSKN
+34 GDLIFYMNNKN
-45 IKNIDKNK
+45 IKSLDKDI

-82 LEEAISLKS
+82 LEEAINLKS
-91 YIFIAT
+91 LIFIAA
-97 QRDPGVEKPKLEDVY
+97 QKDPEVEKPKLEDMY

-118 KIVQIYKLPDDTIKI
+118 KIIQIYKLPDDTIKI

-145 TEEFKNFLKV
+145 TEEFTNFLKV
-155 KVEKIKIKNGKNL
+155 KVEKIKVKNGKNL

-175 LTISRFEQY
+175 LAIDRFEQY
-184 LELNNKLPSEMML
+184 LKLNNKIASEMML
-197 SIKNI
+197 SVKNI
-202 EKPDKLADVIASN
+202 DKPDKLADIIASN
-215 LILKVKEKQNL
+215 LILKLKEKQNL
-226 LETVNPLER
+226 LEIVNPLER

-246 INILEL
+246 VSILEL
-252 EKKIQ
+252 EKNIQ

-277 KEIHKE
+277 KEIQKE
-283 LGDTEKN
+283 LGDKEKN

-295 EFQEKILSL
+295 EFKEKILSF
-304 KLIKEV
+304 KLTKEV
-310 EEKCI
+310 ENKCI
-315 KEAKRLEKIPFLS
+315 KETDRLEKMPFLS

-350 KEKLNIKLVKKV
+350 KDKLNIELVKKV

-375 RILEYLAVKKLSNK
+375 RILEYLAVKKMCNK
-389 QIGTILCL
+389 QVGTILCL

-408 AKSIAQ
+408 AKSIAR
-414 AMGRKFVRTSLGGV
+414 AMGRKFIRTSLGGV

-455 AKTRN
+455 VKSRN
-460 PVYLL
+460 PIFLL
-465 DEIDKMSI
+465 DEIDKMTM

-504 DLSEVMFITTA
+504 NLSEVMFITTA
-515 NNEDEIPYSLRDRM
+515 NNEDEIPYSLKDRM

-534 PGYTEFEKLQIAQLF
+534 PGYTEYEKLQIAQFF
-549 LIPKQLKSHG
+549 LLPKQLNNHG
-559 FNKSDIEI
+559 FKKNDIEI
-567 SEKATKKIIKEYT
+567 SEKAMKKIIKEYT
-580 REAGVRGLEK
+580 HEAGVRGLEK
-590 EIASILR
+590 EIASICR
-597 KVALNM
+597 KIALNI
-603 VYSKEKK
+603 VYSKENKK
-610 RTRIT
+610 IRIT
-615 LKNLENYLGIPKYKI
+615 LKNLETYLGIPKYKI
-630 DKIEKEDEIGLAT
+630 DKIEKEDAIGVAT

-657 ETIVMPG
+657 ETIIMPG

-669 LTGQLGDVMQESGK
+669 FTGQLGDIMQESGK

-688 ARSRAAEF
+688 TRSRAAQF
-696 KIDNKFYENCDIHVH
+696 KINNKFYENCDIHIH

-760 GGLKEKILAAYQS
+760 GGLKEKILAAYQF
-773 GIKTIIIPQDNIKN
+773 GIKTIIIPQDNVKN
-787 LEDLPKDIKKRL
+787 LEDIPNDIKKRL
-799 KFVMVDNLDEVLK
+799 KFIMVSNLDEVLK
-812 IALTRSPF
+812 IAFTRDPF

>member
-1 MRIEYRVKKI
+1 MNNKNVK
-11 VVRSQKSE
+11 SL
-19 EKAFPNHYTQYERKK
+19 
-34 GDLVFYMNSKN
+34 DKN
-45 IKNIDKNK
+45 I
-53 LPLLPLRELVI
+53 LSLLPLRELVV
-64 FPNMVIPLFV
+64 FPNMIIPLFV

-82 LEEAISLKS
+82 LEAAINSKSLV
-91 YIFIAT
+91 FIAA
-97 QRDPGVEKPKLEDVY
+97 QRDPEIEKPKVEEVY

-133 LVEGLGRAKIKN
+133 LVEGISRARIKKVEGFN
-145 TEEFKNFLKV
+145 NFLKV
-155 KVEKIKIKNGKNL
+155 QVEKIKVKNGKNL

-175 LTISRFEQY
+175 LAVNRFEKY
-184 LELNNKLPSEMML
+184 IKLNNKLPSEIMM
-197 SIKNI
+197 SIKNV
-202 EKPDKLADVIASN
+202 EKPDKLADIIASN
-215 LILKVKEKQNL
+215 LILKVREKQNL
-226 LETVNPLER
+226 LEIINPLER

-246 INILEL
+246 VSILEL

-262 NLENFQKDYYLKEQL
+262 NLENYQKDYYLKEQL
-277 KEIHKE
+277 KEIKKE
-283 LGDTEKN
+283 LGDNEEN
-290 ISEAD
+290 ISEVD
-295 EFQEKILSL
+295 ELKEKILSL
-304 KLIKEV
+304 KLRKEV

-315 KEAKRLEKIPFLS
+315 KEANRLEKIPFLS

-350 KEKLNIKLVKKV
+350 KEKLDIKLVKNI

-375 RILEYLAVKKLSNK
+375 RILEYLAVKKMSNK
-389 QIGTILCL
+389 HIGTIICL

-408 AKSIAQ
+408 ANSIAR
-414 AMGRKFVRTSLGGV
+414 AMGRKFVRASLGGV

-455 AKTRN
+455 AKFKN
-460 PVYLL
+460 PVFLL
-465 DEIDKMSI
+465 DEIDKMSV
-473 DFRGDPAS
+473 DFRGDPSS

-492 NTFSDHYLEVPF
+492 STFRDHYLEVPF
-504 DLSEVMFITTA
+504 DLSEIMFITTA
-515 NNEDEIPYSLRDRM
+515 NNEEEIPYSLKDRM

-534 PGYTEFEKLQIAQLF
+534 PGYTEYEKLKIARLF
-549 LIPKQLKSHG
+549 LLPKQRDNHG
-559 FNKSDIEI
+559 FKKDDIEI
-567 SEKATKKIIKEYT
+567 SEKAMKKIIKEYT
-580 REAGVRGLEK
+580 HEAGVRGLEK
-590 EIASILR
+590 EISSICR
-597 KVALNM
+597 KVALNV
-603 VYSKEKK
+603 VYSKKK
-610 RTRIT
+610 KNKKVRIT

-630 DKIEKEDEIGLAT
+630 DKIEKEDAVGLAT

-688 ARSRAAEF
+688 ARSRAAKL
-696 KIDNKFYENCDIHVH
+696 KINNKFYENCDIHVH

-730 SLISSLTEIP
+730 SLISSLTDIP

-773 GIKTIIIPQDNIKN
+773 GIKTIIIPQDNVKN
-787 LEDLPKDIKKRL
+787 LEDLPNDIKKRL
-799 KFVMVDNLDEVLK
+799 KFIMVKNIDEVLK
-812 IALTRSPF
+812 NALIRSPF

>member
-1 MRIEYRVKKI
+1 
-11 VVRSQKSE
+11 
-19 EKAFPNHYTQYERKK
+19 
-34 GDLVFYMNSKN
+34 MNNKN
-45 IKNIDKNK
+45 IKSLDKNI
-53 LPLLPLRELVI
+53 LPLLPLRELVV

-82 LEEAISLKS
+82 LEEAINLKS
-91 YIFIAT
+91 LIFIAA
-97 QRDPGVEKPKLEDVY
+97 QIDPEIEKPKVEDIY
-112 SIGTIA
+112 SMGTIA

-133 LVEGLGRAKIKN
+133 LVEGIGRAKIKN
-145 TEEFKNFLKV
+145 AEAYNNFLKV
-155 KVEKIKIKNGKNL
+155 QVEKIKVKNGKNL

-175 LTISRFEQY
+175 LTIKRFEQY
-184 LELNNKLPSEMML
+184 LKLNNKLPSEMML

-202 EKPDKLADVIASN
+202 EKADKLADIISSN
-215 LILKVKEKQNL
+215 IILKVKEKQNL
-226 LETVNPLER
+226 LEIVNPLER

-262 NLENFQKDYYLKEQL
+262 NLENYQKEYYLKEQL
-277 KEIHKE
+277 KEIKKE
-283 LGDTEKN
+283 LGDNEDN
-290 ISEAD
+290 YSEAD
-295 EFQEKILSL
+295 EFKEKIFSL
-304 KLIKEV
+304 KLDKEV

-315 KEAKRLEKIPFLS
+315 KETNRLEKIPFLS

-350 KEKLNIKLVKKV
+350 NEKLDIKKVKKI
-362 LDEDHYGLLDIKE
+362 LDHDHYGLLDIKE

-389 QIGTILCL
+389 HIGTILCL

-408 AKSIAQ
+408 AKSIAR
-414 AMGRKFVRTSLGGV
+414 AMGRKFVRASLGGV

-445 PGRIIQGIVN
+445 PGRIIQGIVSV
-455 AKTRN
+455 KSKN
-460 PVYLL
+460 PVFLL
-465 DEIDKMSI
+465 DEIDKMTM
-473 DFRGDPAS
+473 DFRGDPSS

-492 NTFSDHYLEVPF
+492 NTFRDHYLEIPF
-504 DLSEVMFITTA
+504 DLSEIMFITTA
-515 NNEDEIPYSLRDRM
+515 NNEEEIPYSLKDRM
-529 EIINI
+529 EIINV
-534 PGYTEFEKLQIAQLF
+534 PGYTEYEKLQIAQLF
-549 LIPKQLKSHG
+549 LLPKQLDNHG
-559 FNKSDIEI
+559 F
-567 SEKATKKIIKEYT
+567 KKD
-580 REAGVRGLEK
+580 
-590 EIASILR
+590 
-597 KVALNM
+597 
-603 VYSKEKK
+603 
-610 RTRIT
+610 
-615 LKNLENYLGIPKYKI
+615 
-630 DKIEKEDEIGLAT
+630 DKIEKEDTVGLAT
-643 GLAWTEIGGEVLSV
+643 GLAWTELGGEVLSV

-688 ARSRAAEF
+688 ARSRAAKF
-696 KIDNKFYENCDIHVH
+696 KINNKFYENCDIHVH

-730 SLISSLTEIP
+730 SLISSLTDIP

-760 GGLKEKILAAYQS
+760 GGLKEKILAAYQF

-787 LEDLPKDIKKRL
+787 LEDLPNDIKKRL
-799 KFVMVDNLDEVLK
+799 KFVLVKNVDEVLK
-812 IALTRSPF
+812 NALTRSPF

>member
-1 MRIEYRVKKI
+1 MNNKNVK
-11 VVRSQKSE
+11 SL
-19 EKAFPNHYTQYERKK
+19 
-34 GDLVFYMNSKN
+34 DKN
-45 IKNIDKNK
+45 I
-53 LPLLPLRELVI
+53 LSLLPLRELVV
-64 FPNMVIPLFV
+64 FPNMIIPLFV

-82 LEEAISLKS
+82 LEAAINSKSLV
-91 YIFIAT
+91 FIAA
-97 QRDPGVEKPKLEDVY
+97 QRDPEIEKPKVEEVY

-133 LVEGLGRAKIKN
+133 LVEGISRAKIKKVEGFN
-145 TEEFKNFLKV
+145 NFLKV
-155 KVEKIKIKNGKNL
+155 QVEKIKVKNGKNL

-175 LTISRFEQY
+175 LAVNRFEKY
-184 LELNNKLPSEMML
+184 IKLNNKLPSEIMM
-197 SIKNI
+197 SIKNV
-202 EKPDKLADVIASN
+202 EKPDKLADIIASN
-215 LILKVKEKQNL
+215 LILKVREKQNL
-226 LETVNPLER
+226 LEIINPLER

-246 INILEL
+246 VSILEL

-262 NLENFQKDYYLKEQL
+262 NLENYQKDYYLKEQL
-277 KEIHKE
+277 KEIKKE
-283 LGDTEKN
+283 LGDNEEN
-290 ISEAD
+290 ISEVD
-295 EFQEKILSL
+295 ELKEKILSL

-315 KEAKRLEKIPFLS
+315 KEANRLEKIPFLS

-350 KEKLNIKLVKKV
+350 KEKLDIKLAKNI

-375 RILEYLAVKKLSNK
+375 RILEYLAVKKMSNK
-389 QIGTILCL
+389 HIGTIICL

-408 AKSIAQ
+408 ANSIAR
-414 AMGRKFVRTSLGGV
+414 AMGRKFVRASLGGV

-455 AKTRN
+455 AKFKN
-460 PVYLL
+460 PVFLL
-465 DEIDKMSI
+465 DEIDKMSV
-473 DFRGDPAS
+473 DFRGDPSS

-492 NTFSDHYLEVPF
+492 STFRDHYLEVPF
-504 DLSEVMFITTA
+504 DLSEIMFITTA
-515 NNEDEIPYSLRDRM
+515 NNEEEIPYSLKDRM

-534 PGYTEFEKLQIAQLF
+534 PGYTEYEKLKIARLF
-549 LIPKQLKSHG
+549 LLPKQRDNHG
-559 FNKSDIEI
+559 FKKDDIEI
-567 SEKATKKIIKEYT
+567 SEKAMKKIIKEYT
-580 REAGVRGLEK
+580 HEAGVRGLEK
-590 EIASILR
+590 EISSICR
-597 KVALNM
+597 KVALNV
-603 VYSKEKK
+603 VYSKKK
-610 RTRIT
+610 KNKKVRIT

-630 DKIEKEDEIGLAT
+630 DKIEKEDAVGLAT

-688 ARSRAAEF
+688 ARSRAAKL
-696 KIDNKFYENCDIHVH
+696 KINNKFYENCDIHVH

-730 SLISSLTEIP
+730 SLISSLTDIP

-773 GIKTIIIPQDNIKN
+773 GIKTIIIPQDNVKN
-787 LEDLPKDIKKRL
+787 LEDLPNDIKKRL
-799 KFVMVDNLDEVLK
+799 KFIMVKNIDEVLK
-812 IALTRSPF
+812 NALIRSPF

>member
-1 MRIEYRVKKI
+1 
-11 VVRSQKSE
+11 
-19 EKAFPNHYTQYERKK
+19 
-34 GDLVFYMNSKN
+34 MNNKN
-45 IKNIDKNK
+45 IKSLDKNI
-53 LPLLPLRELVI
+53 LPLLPLRELVV

-74 GREQSINA
+74 ARKQSINA

-91 YIFIAT
+91 FIFIVT
-97 QRDPGVEKPKLEDVY
+97 QRNPEVEKPKLDDIY

-118 KIVQIYKLPDDTIKI
+118 KIVQIYKLPDDTTKV

-145 TEEFKNFLKV
+145 TEEFKDFLKV
-155 KVEKIKIKNGKNL
+155 KVEKLKIKNGKNL

-175 LTISRFEQY
+175 LAISRFEQY
-184 LELNNKLPSEMML
+184 LKLNNKLPSEMML

-202 EKPDKLADVIASN
+202 EKPDKLADIIASN
-215 LILKVKEKQNL
+215 LILKIKEKQNL

-235 LEKLIVILKKE
+235 LEKLIVTLKKE
-246 INILEL
+246 ISILKL

-257 ERVEV
+257 ERVEI

-277 KEIHKE
+277 KEIQNE

-304 KLIKEV
+304 KLSKEV

-362 LDEDHYGLLDIKE
+362 LDEDHYGLTDIKE

-408 AKSIAQ
+408 AKSIAR

-455 AKTRN
+455 VKSKN

-465 DEIDKMSI
+465 DEIDKMST

-492 NTFSDHYLEVPF
+492 NTFRDHYLEIPF

-534 PGYTEFEKLQIAQLF
+534 PGYTWYEKLQIAQLF
-549 LIPKQLKSHG
+549 LLPKQLNNHG
-559 FNKSDIEI
+559 FKKSDIEI
-567 SEKATKKIIKEYT
+567 SKKAMKKIIKEYT
-580 REAGVRGLEK
+580 HEAGVRGLEK
-590 EIASILR
+590 EIASIYR
-597 KVALNM
+597 KVALKI
-603 VYSKEKK
+603 VFSEKK
-610 RTRIT
+610 KRIKIT
-615 LKNLENYLGIPKYKI
+615 LKNVENYLGAPKYKI
-630 DKIEKEDEIGLAT
+630 DKIEKEDAIGLAT
-643 GLAWTEIGGEVLSV
+643 GLAWTEMGGEVLSV
-657 ETIVMPG
+657 ETIIMPG

-669 LTGQLGDVMQESGK
+669 LTGQLGEVMQESGK

-688 ARSRAAEF
+688 ARSRATKF
-696 KIDNKFYENCDIHVH
+696 KIDDKFYEKCDIHVH

-773 GIKTIIIPQDNIKN
+773 GIKTVIIPQDNIKN
-787 LEDLPKDIKKRL
+787 LEDLPNNIKKRL
-799 KFVMVDNLDEVLK
+799 KFIMVNNLDEVLK
-812 IALTRSPF
+812 NALTRNPF

>member
-1 MRIEYRVKKI
+1 MI
-11 VVRSQKSE
+11 
-19 EKAFPNHYTQYERKK
+19 
-34 GDLVFYMNSKN
+34 
-45 IKNIDKNK
+45 
-53 LPLLPLRELVI
+53 
-64 FPNMVIPLFV
+64 IPLFV

-82 LEEAISLKS
+82 LEDAINLKS
-91 YIFIAT
+91 LIFISA
-97 QRDPGVEKPKLEDVY
+97 QIDPEIEKPKVEDVY

-118 KIVQIYKLPDDTIKI
+118 KIIQIYKLPDDTIKI

-145 TEEFKNFLKV
+145 TEGFTNFFKV
-155 KVEKIKIKNGKNL
+155 EVEKIKIKNGKNL

-175 LTISRFEQY
+175 LAINRFEQY
-184 LELNNKLPSEMML
+184 LKFNNKLPSEMML

-202 EKPDKLADVIASN
+202 EKPDKLADIIASN
-215 LILKVKEKQNL
+215 LVLKVKEKQNL
-226 LETVNPLER
+226 LEIINPLER

-246 INILEL
+246 ISILEL

-262 NLENFQKDYYLKEQL
+262 NLENYQKDYYLKEQL
-277 KEIHKE
+277 KEIQKE
-283 LGDTEKN
+283 LGDNEENT
-290 ISEAD
+290 SEAD
-295 EFQEKILSL
+295 EFKEKIFSL
-304 KLIKEV
+304 KLNQEV

-315 KEAKRLEKIPFLS
+315 KETNRLEKIPFLS

-340 IISLPWNKKT
+340 IVSLPWNEIT
-350 KEKLNIKLVKKV
+350 TDKLDIKLVKKF

-375 RILEYLAVKKLSNK
+375 RILEYLAVKKMSNE
-389 QIGTILCL
+389 QLGTILCL

-408 AKSIAQ
+408 AKSIAR
-414 AMGRKFVRTSLGGV
+414 AMGRKFIRASLGGV
-428 RDEAEIRGHRKT
+428 RDEADIRGHRKT

-455 AKTRN
+455 VKSKN
-460 PVYLL
+460 PVFLL
-465 DEIDKMSI
+465 DEIDKMGV

-492 NTFSDHYLEVPF
+492 NSFRDHYLEVPF

-534 PGYTEFEKLQIAQLF
+534 PGYTEYEKLQIARLF
-549 LIPKQLKSHG
+549 LLPKRLKNHG
-559 FNKSDIEI
+559 FKKDDIEI
-567 SEKATKKIIKEYT
+567 SEKAMKKIIQEYT
-580 REAGVRGLEK
+580 HEAGVRGLEK
-590 EIASILR
+590 EISSICR
-597 KVALNM
+597 KVALKL
-603 VYSKEKK
+603 VYFKK
-610 RTRIT
+610 NKNKRVRIT
-615 LKNLENYLGIPKYKI
+615 LKNLENYLGVPKYKI
-630 DKIEKEDEIGLAT
+630 DKIGKEDAVGLAT

-688 ARSRAAEF
+688 ARSRAKKF

-711 IPEGAIP
+711 IPEGAVP

-730 SLISSLTEIP
+730 SLISSLTDIP

-754 GRVLPV
+754 GQVLPV

-773 GIKTIIIPQDNIKN
+773 GIKTIIIPKDNVKN
-787 LEDLPKDIKKRL
+787 LEDLPNDIKKRL
-799 KFVMVDNLDEVLK
+799 KFVMVNNLDEVLK
-812 IALTRSPF
+812 NALTRSPF

>member
-1 MRIEYRVKKI
+1 
-11 VVRSQKSE
+11 
-19 EKAFPNHYTQYERKK
+19 
-34 GDLVFYMNSKN
+34 MNNKN
-45 IKNIDKNK
+45 IKSLDKNI

-64 FPNMVIPLFV
+64 FPNMIIPLFV

-91 YIFIAT
+91 FIFIVT
-97 QRDPGVEKPKLEDVY
+97 QRDPEVEKPKLEDVY

-133 LVEGLGRAKIKN
+133 LVEGLGRAKIKSI
-145 TEEFKNFLKV
+145 EEFSNFFKV

-175 LTISRFEQY
+175 LAISRFEQY
-184 LELNNKLPSEMML
+184 LKLNNKLPSEMML

-202 EKPDKLADVIASN
+202 EKSDKLADIIASN

-226 LETVNPLER
+226 LETINPLER

-246 INILEL
+246 ISILEL
-252 EKKIQ
+252 EKTIQ
-257 ERVEV
+257 KRVEI

-277 KEIHKE
+277 KEIQKE

-295 EFQEKILSL
+295 EFKEKILSL
-304 KLIKEV
+304 KLSKEV

-328 AESGVIINYLEW
+328 AESGVIINYLEY
-340 IISLPWNKKT
+340 IVSLPWKNKT

-408 AKSIAQ
+408 AKSIAR
-414 AMGRKFVRTSLGGV
+414 AMGRKFVRVSLGGI

-445 PGRIIQGIVN
+445 PGRIVQGIVN
-455 AKTRN
+455 VKSNN
-460 PVYLL
+460 PVFLL
-465 DEIDKMSI
+465 DEIDKMSV

-492 NTFSDHYLEVPF
+492 NTFRDHYLEVPF

-549 LIPKQLKSHG
+549 LVPKQLNNHG
-559 FNKSDIEI
+559 FKKSDIEI
-567 SEKATKKIIKEYT
+567 SEKAMKKLIKEYT

-590 EIASILR
+590 EIASICR
-597 KVALNM
+597 KVALNV
-603 VYSKEKK
+603 VYFKK
-610 RTRIT
+610 NKRIRIT
-615 LKNLENYLGIPKYKI
+615 IKNLENYLGIPKYRI
-630 DKIEKEDEIGLAT
+630 DKIENEDAIGLAT

-688 ARSRAAEF
+688 ARSRAAKF

-711 IPEGAIP
+711 IPDGAIP

-773 GIKTIIIPQDNIKN
+773 GIKTIIIPQDNVKN
-787 LEDLPKDIKKRL
+787 LEDLPNDIKKRL
-799 KFVMVDNLDEVLK
+799 KFIMVNNIDEVLK
-812 IALTRSPF
+812 IALTRNPF

>member
-1 MRIEYRVKKI
+1 
-11 VVRSQKSE
+11 
-19 EKAFPNHYTQYERKK
+19 
-34 GDLVFYMNSKN
+34 MNN
-45 IKNIDKNK
+45 KNIDKNV
-53 LPLLPLRELVI
+53 LPLLPLRDLVV

-82 LEEAISLKS
+82 LEEAINLNSL
-91 YIFIAT
+91 IFIAT
-97 QRDPGVEKPKLEDVY
+97 QINPEVEKPILEDMY

-118 KIVQIYKLPDDTIKI
+118 KIIQIYKLPDDTIKI
-133 LVEGLGRAKIKN
+133 LVEGLSRAQIKS
-145 TEEFKNFLKV
+145 TEKFNNFLKV
-155 KVEKIKIKNGKNL
+155 KVEKIIVKNGKNL
-168 KIEALMR
+168 KTEALMR
-175 LTISRFEQY
+175 LAVNRFEQY
-184 LELNNKLPSEMML
+184 LKLNNKIPSEIIL
-197 SIKNI
+197 SINNI
-202 EKPDKLADVIASN
+202 EKPDKLADIIASN
-215 LILKVKEKQNL
+215 LILKIKEKQNL
-226 LETVNPLER
+226 LEIINPLER
-235 LEKLIVILKKE
+235 LENLIVILKKE
-246 INILEL
+246 VSILEL
-252 EKKIQ
+252 EKSIQ

-262 NLENFQKDYYLKEQL
+262 NLESYQKDYYLKEQL
-277 KEIHKE
+277 REIQKE
-283 LGDTEKN
+283 LGDREKS
-290 ISEAD
+290 ISETD
-295 EFQEKILSL
+295 EFKEKILSL

-315 KEAKRLEKIPFLS
+315 REAERLEKMPFLS

-340 IISLPWNKKT
+340 IISLPWNKRT
-350 KEKLNIKLVKKV
+350 KEKFNIELVKKV

-389 QIGTILCL
+389 KISTILCL

-408 AKSIAQ
+408 AKSIARS
-414 AMGRKFVRTSLGGV
+414 MGRKFIRTSLGGV

-455 AKTRN
+455 VKSKN
-460 PVYLL
+460 PVFLL
-465 DEIDKMSI
+465 DEIDKMTM

-492 NTFSDHYLEVPF
+492 NTFSDHYLEIPF

-534 PGYTEFEKLQIAQLF
+534 PGYIEYEKLQIARLF
-549 LIPKQLKSHG
+549 LFPKQINNHG
-559 FNKSDIEI
+559 FKKNDIEI
-567 SEKATKKIIKEYT
+567 SDKAMKKIIKEYT
-580 REAGVRGLEK
+580 REAGVRGMEK
-590 EIASILR
+590 EIASICR
-597 KVALNM
+597 KVALNL
-603 VYSKEKK
+603 VYSKKKK
-610 RTRIT
+610 RVRIT
-615 LKNLENYLGIPKYKI
+615 LKNLENYLGIPKFKV
-630 DKIEKEDEIGLAT
+630 DRIENEDAIGLAT

-669 LTGQLGDVMQESGK
+669 LTGQLGDIMQESGK

-688 ARSRAAEF
+688 ARSRAAKF

-711 IPEGAIP
+711 IPDGAIP

-730 SLISSLTEIP
+730 SLISSLTQIP

-760 GGLKEKILAAYQS
+760 GGLKEKILAAYQF
-773 GIKTIIIPQDNIKN
+773 GIKTVIIPQDNIKN
-787 LEDLPKDIKKRL
+787 LEDLPNDIKKKL
-799 KFVMVDNLDEVLK
+799 KFVMVNNLDEVLK
-812 IALTRSPF
+812 TALTRDPF

>member
-1 MRIEYRVKKI
+1 
-11 VVRSQKSE
+11 
-19 EKAFPNHYTQYERKK
+19 
-34 GDLVFYMNSKN
+34 MNNKCIKNLDKN
-45 IKNIDKNK
+45 I

-82 LEEAISLKS
+82 LEEAINLKS
-91 YIFIAT
+91 FIFIAT
-97 QRDPGVEKPKLEDVY
+97 QRDPDVEKPKLEDIY

-145 TEEFKNFLKV
+145 TEEFNNFLKV

-175 LTISRFEQY
+175 LAISRFEQY
-184 LELNNKLPSEMML
+184 LKLNNKLPSEMML

-202 EKPDKLADVIASN
+202 EKPDKLADIIASN

-226 LETVNPLER
+226 LETINPLER

-246 INILEL
+246 ISILEL

-277 KEIHKE
+277 KEIQKE

-295 EFQEKILSL
+295 EFKEKILSL
-304 KLIKEV
+304 KLSKEV

-315 KEAKRLEKIPFLS
+315 KEVKRLEKTPFLS
-328 AESGVIINYLEW
+328 AESGVIINYLEY

-408 AKSIAQ
+408 AKSIAR
-414 AMGRKFVRTSLGGV
+414 AMGRKFIRASLGGV

-455 AKTRN
+455 AKTKN

-465 DEIDKMSI
+465 DEIDKMSV

-492 NTFSDHYLEVPF
+492 NDFRDHYLEVPF

-534 PGYTEFEKLQIAQLF
+534 PGYTEYEKLQIAQLF
-549 LIPKQLKSHG
+549 LVPKQLNNHG
-559 FNKSDIEI
+559 FKKSDIEI
-567 SEKATKKIIKEYT
+567 SEKAMKKLIKEYT

-590 EIASILR
+590 EIASICR
-597 KVALNM
+597 KVALNV
-603 VYSKEKK
+603 VYSKKNK
-610 RTRIT
+610 RVRIT
-615 LKNLENYLGIPKYKI
+615 LKNLENYLGIPKYRI
-630 DKIEKEDEIGLAT
+630 DKIENEDAIGLAT

-688 ARSRAAEF
+688 ARSRAAKF

-711 IPEGAIP
+711 IPDGAIP

-773 GIKTIIIPQDNIKN
+773 GIKTIIIPQDNVKN
-787 LEDLPKDIKKRL
+787 LEDLPNDIKKGL
-799 KFVMVDNLDEVLK
+799 KFIMVNNIDEVLK